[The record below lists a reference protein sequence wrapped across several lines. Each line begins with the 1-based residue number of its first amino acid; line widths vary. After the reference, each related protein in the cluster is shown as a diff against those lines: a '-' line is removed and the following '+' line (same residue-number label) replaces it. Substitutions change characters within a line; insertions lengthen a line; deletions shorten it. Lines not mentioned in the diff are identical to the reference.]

1 MRCLAV
7 DDEPLALSILENFCK
22 KIPSIELLATAADG
36 IEAVEIL
43 KKEEVYLLFIDI
55 NMPHMSGIEVVKMLE
70 NPPMVIFTT
79 AYQNY
84 ALEGFEVSAIDY
96 LLKPF
101 SFDRFFKAVNRAQ
114 KQFDLINNSSTIAS
128 VSTSSS
134 EIADYIMV
142 KSDYSVVK
150 LLFSSILYIEGLKD
164 YVKIYTTE
172 KNIVTKST
180 MKNIEERLPKNI
192 FMRTHKSFVININNI
207 DSFENNHIVIKD
219 NQLPLGQQYKEQF
232 LAYLNENKL

>member
-43 KKEEVYLLFIDI
+43 KKEEVDLLFIDI